1 MRFKWLFLLVFCAAI
16 FQFSSAQCRRVLDEN
31 DEITRQRMEN
41 MIKTLV
47 EHGICNEKVLAAMR
61 KVARHEFI
69 PEAYLDMHTAYGD
82 HPCSIGHGQ
91 TISQP
96 YIVAYMTE
104 KMNPQPGEK
113 ILEVGTGSGYQAAV
127 LAEMGAE
134 VFSIEIVKELA
145 DHADKVLKK
154 QEYQVQVRHGD
165 GYQGWKEHAPFSVI
179 LVTCAPE
186 EIPTALTDQL
196 QVGGRMI
203 IPVGP
208 VNSVQRL
215 LIIRKTESSTIVE
228 EDLPVRFVPM
238 IKGN

>member
-1 MRFKWLFLLVFCAAI
+1 MVFCAVV
-16 FQFSSAQCRRVLDEN
+16 FLFSSAQCSRILDEKG
-31 DEITRQRMEN
+31 EITRQRMEN

-47 EHGICNEKVLAAMR
+47 EYGIRNEKVIAAMK

-69 PEAYLDMHTAYGD
+69 PEAYLDMRTAYGD

-145 DHADKVLKK
+145 DHADRVLKK
-154 QEYQVQVRHGD
+154 QKYRVQVRHGD

-186 EIPTALTDQL
+186 EIPPALTEQL

-215 LIIRKTESSTIVE
+215 MIIRKTESSTMVE